1 MEFDWDPIKAAE
13 NLKKHRVAFPEAA
26 TLFGDP
32 LEVTIPDPDHSEGEA
47 RFLSLGMS
55 TANRLLV
62 VDTLNARA
70 RSESSMHGWRC
81 PRNEERMSQAKNR
94 KADELRAE
102 YDFSGG
108 VRGKHHL
115 AYKAGTNV
123 VVLDPDVA
131 KAFPDASS
139 VNRALRLL
147 LELAKKQLS
156 KRSA

>member
-1 MEFDWDPIKAAE
+1 
-13 NLKKHRVAFPEAA
+13 
-26 TLFGDP
+26 
-32 LEVTIPDPDHSEGEA
+32 
-47 RFLSLGMS
+47 
-55 TANRLLV
+55 
-62 VDTLNARA
+62 
-70 RSESSMHGWRC
+70 
-81 PRNEERMSQAKNR
+81 MSQAKNR
-94 KADELRAE
+94 KADGLRAE

-115 AYKAGTNV
+115 GYKVGTNV

-156 KRSA
+156 KRST

>member
-1 MEFDWDPIKAAE
+1 
-13 NLKKHRVAFPEAA
+13 
-26 TLFGDP
+26 
-32 LEVTIPDPDHSEGEA
+32 
-47 RFLSLGMS
+47 
-55 TANRLLV
+55 
-62 VDTLNARA
+62 
-70 RSESSMHGWRC
+70 
-81 PRNEERMSQAKNR
+81 MSQAKSR

-102 YDFSGG
+102 YDCSAG

-131 KAFPDASS
+131 EAFPDASS

-147 LELAKKQLS
+147 LELAKKQIS